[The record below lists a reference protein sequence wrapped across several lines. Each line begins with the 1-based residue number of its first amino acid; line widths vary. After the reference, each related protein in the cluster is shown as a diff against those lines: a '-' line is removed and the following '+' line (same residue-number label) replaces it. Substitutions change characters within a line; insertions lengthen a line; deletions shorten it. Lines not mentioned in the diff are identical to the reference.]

1 VAAVAIANAIDF
13 FLNFTFAYAV
23 VDGPRYD
30 RWFVPRLAAA
40 FGYLLLVLLL
50 VDHFLP
56 ASYVNLGFDAAS
68 AMMKWLVA
76 LLALVPLFLV
86 AERQLSLV
94 TTFRGFVIAR
104 VGGVRAR

>member
-1 VAAVAIANAIDF
+1 
-13 FLNFTFAYAV
+13 
-23 VDGPRYD
+23 
-30 RWFVPRLAAA
+30 
-40 FGYLLLVLLL
+40 
-50 VDHFLP
+50 
-56 ASYVNLGFDAAS
+56 
-68 AMMKWLVA
+68 MMKWLVA